1 MKIPAPQR
9 AELIVISR
17 EAADETPA
25 SQGMIRDITVT
36 TTARWENIELG

>member
-1 MKIPAPQR
+1 MT
-9 AELIVISR
+9 VISR

-25 SQGMIRDITVT
+25 SQALGMIRDITVT